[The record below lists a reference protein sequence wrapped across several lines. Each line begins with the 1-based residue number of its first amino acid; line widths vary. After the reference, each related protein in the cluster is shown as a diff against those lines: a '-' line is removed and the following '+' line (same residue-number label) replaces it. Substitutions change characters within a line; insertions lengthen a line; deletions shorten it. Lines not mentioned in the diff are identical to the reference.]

1 METSQTRFTNNPYRS
16 SPYINRSISRLNST
30 PTTVMEESRSSD
42 LISKR
47 QRLDSYIA
55 GDITN
60 PKGEGSSKLVQF
72 ADNVVYRLYFKGLVS
87 DEVVA
92 AESGERTVTAGFG
105 VAICDVADNLLYE
118 MKESLS
124 DGGEVKR
131 RGVEIRA
138 LIHGLS
144 EAFNMGIRHV
154 RIHCDDYPIFQ
165 FVSVY
170 KFFCYSFD

>member
-1 METSQTRFTNNPYRS
+1 
-16 SPYINRSISRLNST
+16 
-30 PTTVMEESRSSD
+30 MEESHSSD
-42 LISKR
+42 SISKR
-47 QRLDSYIA
+47 QRLDSSVA
-55 GDITN
+55 GDTTN
-60 PKGEGSSKLVQF
+60 PKGEGSSKIVQF

-92 AESGERTVTAGFG
+92 ESGERTVTAGFG
-105 VAICDVADNLLYE
+105 VAICDLADNLLCE

-124 DGGEVKR
+124 DGDVKR

-165 FVSVY
+165 YVS
-170 KFFCYSFD
+170 